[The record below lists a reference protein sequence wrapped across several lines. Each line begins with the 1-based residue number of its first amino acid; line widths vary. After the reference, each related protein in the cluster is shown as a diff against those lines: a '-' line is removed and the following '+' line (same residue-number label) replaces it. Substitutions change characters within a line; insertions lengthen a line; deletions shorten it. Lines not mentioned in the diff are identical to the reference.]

1 MEVFYEKQSNPFGE
15 GRGRALAFS
24 ECIGMTTENMKERG
38 SDPAED
44 RRQDVRARFEQRIR
58 DCFEQYEKAWLQKSR
73 EVLIEEAAEIASV
86 QRMARELP
94 SSATEEDMAYLL
106 RFKNP
111 LEVVSDRWRSETDM
125 GLQSDSGLDHV
136 LWELRDRQDA
146 EYDYEM
152 EPEHYG
158 STEPTPQSPGLTMQ
172 T

>member
-1 MEVFYEKQSNPFGE
+1 MAEEK
-15 GRGRALAFS
+15 R
-24 ECIGMTTENMKERG
+24 ERG
-38 SDPAED
+38 E
-44 RRQDVRARFEQRIR
+44 QDVRARFERKIR
-58 DCFEQYEKAWLQKSR
+58 ECFEQYEKGWLQKSP
-73 EVLIEEAAEIASV
+73 EVLVEEAAEIASI
-86 QRMARELP
+86 QRMAKELP
-94 SSATEEDMAYLL
+94 SSAAEEDMAYLL

-152 EPEHYG
+152 EPEYYG
-158 STEPTPQSPGLTMQ
+158 SAEQEPQTPGLTMQ

>member
-1 MEVFYEKQSNPFGE
+1 MAEKK
-15 GRGRALAFS
+15 R
-24 ECIGMTTENMKERG
+24 ERG
-38 SDPAED
+38 E
-44 RRQDVRARFEQRIR
+44 QDVRARFEQKIR
-58 DCFEQYEKAWLQKSR
+58 ECFEQYEKGWLQKSP
-73 EVLIEEAAEIASV
+73 EALVEEAAEIASV

-152 EPEHYG
+152 EPEYYG
-158 STEPTPQSPGLTMQ
+158 SAEQGAQTPGLTMQ
-172 T
+172 P